1 MNQTRITELD
11 LFRGICLLG
20 VFLSHFLYDLGALP
34 GVTLP
39 LPPLLQG
46 LFRYGGVLFVL
57 LSGVCVTLGSRS
69 TRRGC
74 IVLGCGLLVSAVTW
88 AFDALAGSESAIVR
102 FGILHLLGCAMLL
115 YPLFRRLPNWAL
127 TVLGLGFVALGLYFE
142 RITVPCA
149 WLFPLGLTAQGF
161 YSGDYWPLLPNFG
174 WFLLGAALG
183 RRLYPARRP
192 LLPALQG
199 KAPFLSFCGR
209 HSLLLYLLQQP
220 VTIALIG
227 LVGLLLR

>member
-1 MNQTRITELD
+1 M
-11 LFRGICLLG
+11 F
-20 VFLSHFLYDLGALP
+20 FYS
-34 GVTLP
+34 
-39 LPPLLQG
+39 
-46 LFRYGGVLFVL
+46 
-57 LSGVCVTLGSRS
+57 
-69 TRRGC
+69 
-74 IVLGCGLLVSAVTW
+74 
-88 AFDALAGSESAIVR
+88 
-102 FGILHLLGCAMLL
+102 
-115 YPLFRRLPNWAL
+115 LFRRLPNWAL

-174 WFLLGAALG
+174 WFLLGAVLG

-227 LVGLLLR
+227 LVGLLLRYERAPGPPVRRRIFFHFWERLSSGRARQENIESRPLKINGRFLVRSAARR